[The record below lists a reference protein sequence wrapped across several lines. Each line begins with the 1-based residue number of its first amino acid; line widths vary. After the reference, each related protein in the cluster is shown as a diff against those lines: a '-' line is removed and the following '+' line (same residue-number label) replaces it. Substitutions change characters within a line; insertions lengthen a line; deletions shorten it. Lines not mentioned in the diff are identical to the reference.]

1 MVFRTGFFV
10 LLSGSLVLSVLGIAD
25 PRFLGLVWPY
35 TGFVLLLAGVS
46 YLTAPDGRELRIERR
61 MDRVLSVGVENLV
74 RLSVTNESDR
84 TIRCTLRE
92 EPPPGF
98 RFDRREFEVELAPGR
113 AVELRYHVIPSE
125 RGDFFFRDTFYRAS
139 GWLRL
144 VFRQQALKTRQVV
157 RVYPNVLALRKFDL
171 LNQRG
176 HLREIG
182 IRRSRLRSL
191 GTDFESLRE
200 YVPDDDYRRIDW
212 KATARRGTLIVREY
226 EAERNQSVV
235 LIVDYGRLMMAD
247 AGGRKKLDHVL
258 DASLLLANAV
268 IHANDQL
275 GLLVYGD
282 RVERWIPPKKGR
294 GQLGEVIEAVH
305 DLQAEPIASDAY
317 SAFAYL
323 SSRWKRRSLI
333 VVFTE
338 VDQPE
343 VAKQLLSILGP
354 LARHHVCLVVTVAD
368 PNTRRLMESSD
379 PFLSTAARLV
389 EEDRERASWYLR
401 QSGVRTLDAEP
412 EALAAALVNCY
423 LDIKAAAVL

>member
-1 MVFRTGFFV
+1 MVFRSGFFL
-10 LLSGSLVLSVLGIAD
+10 LLSGSLVLSALGIAD
-25 PRFLGLVWPY
+25 ERLLDLVWPY
-35 TGFVLLLAGVS
+35 TALVLLLAFVS
-46 YLTAPDGRELRIERR
+46 HRTAPDGRELRIERR

-74 RLSVTNESDR
+74 RLRVVNESDR
-84 TIRCTLRE
+84 LIRCVLRE
-92 EPPPGF
+92 EPPPEF
-98 RFDRREFEVELAPGR
+98 QFDRREFIVQLAPGR
-113 AVELRYHVIPSE
+113 SVELRYHVTPRE
-125 RGDFFFRDTFYRAS
+125 RGDYFFRDTFYRAT
-139 GWLRL
+139 GWLGL

-171 LNQRG
+171 LKQRG

-212 KATARRGTLIVREY
+212 KATARRGNLIVREY

-235 LIVDYGRLMMAD
+235 LVLDYGRLMMAD

-258 DASLLLANAV
+258 DSSLLLANAV

-275 GLLVYGD
+275 GLMVYGD
-282 RVERWIPPKKGR
+282 RVERWIPPKR
-294 GQLGEVIEAVH
+294 GKSQLGEIIEAVH
-305 DLQAEPIASDAY
+305 DLEAEPIASDAY

-323 SSRWKRRSLI
+323 SARWKRRSLI

-338 VDQPE
+338 LDQPE
-343 VAKQLLSILGP
+343 TAKQLLSILAP

-368 PNTRRLMESSD
+368 PNARRLAASSD
-379 PFLSTAARLV
+379 PFVGAAARLV
-389 EEDRERASWYLR
+389 QEDRERASRYLR
-401 QSGVRTLDAEP
+401 QSGVRTLDSEP
-412 EALAAALVNCY
+412 ENLAAALVNCY
-423 LDIKAAAVL
+423 LDIKAAALI